1 MGSITILTIYMIPF
15 MPQNPIFTALIGGFV
30 AILGYR
36 LPMLSALT
44 VSIVMTT
51 SMLFQLTHAGFLTFL
66 YRGDLGLIIFL
77 WMACVLFG
85 GLSVD
90 VHESLAAFS
99 LGYLAFLLLFTS
111 FWYLAIPI
119 IILPSVLSRRFR
131 VGFATIMFILPY
143 LPFQIAA
150 YAVNNLGDLA
160 QISSSTFANM
170 RPAVLASLNPPFD
183 PTNKGVQTVL
193 GFMKPFDEPLS
204 KLTMDEFITKLGV
217 IPNALGGGSESFF
230 GLNLMPYGV
239 STYDIYSNTMLI
251 YLNNIGSM
259 MLLIVA
265 ISLSISLAYVT
276 FKVLTRF
283 KPQFQD
289 PFREL
294 VYSFFESIIG
304 AIVGMALF
312 IGLFSGLADTLNYA
326 SPFLQSFIHYTTMG
340 FVIFLTALP
349 SSVKAMLEYSD
360 MKSKLQEGFLK
371 LLREYEDDILKLK
384 AFLNKLNDIDREIGI
399 VVLKKSLETLSAKI
413 TSFSIKVS
421 RLDLKNLQDLR
432 ESVDLI
438 GEEVEEAKHE
448 AMEFTGDYIIERIK
462 LLRETTLWTLERAW
476 LREDDDLIKALDKFD
491 ESQSM
496 QSMDEIEN
504 LLVEIID
511 VADTLTHRLMS
522 LHEETR
528 VTLQNIFQVESRL
541 RIDIEQSIIRNIE
554 VTMDEGK
561 VWTALQII
569 CKEIEDMEATYSD
582 RVKALRSRLTHAVE
596 SLKKDADKLV
606 HNKLKP
612 LIGKRF
618 NNFLRIYDDITTV
631 AKEDVG
637 GVISVIGLRKILDNT
652 REQALDLTKTTY
664 ELIEVLQSDGS
675 RKSPVDFRRLTRLS
689 NIGIGSKK
697 SYTEIETSLAMETK
711 SGEEVISDLENV
723 LRKDSLGLLKL
734 LLDYAILYERILNYP
749 NAEAMILSILKER
762 EKVSIEDLPFARK
775 HSLWYMRLYAL
786 QHRSFEVKSDKERYT
801 LTKRER

>member
-1 MGSITILTIYMIPF
+1 
-15 MPQNPIFTALIGGFV
+15 
-30 AILGYR
+30 
-36 LPMLSALT
+36 
-44 VSIVMTT
+44 
-51 SMLFQLTHAGFLTFL
+51 
-66 YRGDLGLIIFL
+66 
-77 WMACVLFG
+77 
-85 GLSVD
+85 
-90 VHESLAAFS
+90 
-99 LGYLAFLLLFTS
+99 
-111 FWYLAIPI
+111 
-119 IILPSVLSRRFR
+119 
-131 VGFATIMFILPY
+131 
-143 LPFQIAA
+143 
-150 YAVNNLGDLA
+150 
-160 QISSSTFANM
+160 
-170 RPAVLASLNPPFD
+170 
-183 PTNKGVQTVL
+183 
-193 GFMKPFDEPLS
+193 
-204 KLTMDEFITKLGV
+204 
-217 IPNALGGGSESFF
+217 
-230 GLNLMPYGV
+230 
-239 STYDIYSNTMLI
+239 
-251 YLNNIGSM
+251 
-259 MLLIVA
+259 
-265 ISLSISLAYVT
+265 
-276 FKVLTRF
+276 
-283 KPQFQD
+283 
-289 PFREL
+289 
-294 VYSFFESIIG
+294 
-304 AIVGMALF
+304 
-312 IGLFSGLADTLNYA
+312 
-326 SPFLQSFIHYTTMG
+326 
-340 FVIFLTALP
+340 
-349 SSVKAMLEYSD
+349 
-360 MKSKLQEGFLK
+360 
-371 LLREYEDDILKLK
+371 
-384 AFLNKLNDIDREIGI
+384 
-399 VVLKKSLETLSAKI
+399 
-413 TSFSIKVS
+413 
-421 RLDLKNLQDLR
+421 
-432 ESVDLI
+432 
-438 GEEVEEAKHE
+438 
-448 AMEFTGDYIIERIK
+448 MEFTGDYIIERIK

-762 EKVSIEDLPFARK
+762 EKVSIEDLPFARE